1 MQKSKYFLA
10 ENQEKGYQN
19 YYEAYSLEDVKFVA
33 QYDTN
38 SLALDVT
45 EVEREAIPE
54 NAPIYP
60 AMDRDRLFVLH
71 RTTGILRK
79 EDVGS
84 EVQS

>member
-1 MQKSKYFLA
+1 MPKSKYFLV
-10 ENQEKGYQN
+10 EDREKGYRN
-19 YYEAYSLEDVKFVA
+19 YYEAYSWEDAKFVA

-45 EVEREAIPE
+45 EVDRDAIPKD
-54 NAPIYP
+54 APIYP

-79 EDVGS
+79 EDNQEGHC
-84 EVQS
+84 E